1 MAPLAFPRKS
11 QDQRKHP
18 MSTQTEKG
26 KAFRALHQRD
36 HAFIIP
42 NPWDIGTARL
52 LAHLGF
58 EALASTSGGYASS
71 IGLLDGAVGREAMIA
86 HVSALASATD
96 LPVSADLENGFADAP
111 EAVAETIRLAAAAGV
126 VGGSIEDATGR
137 TEQPIYDQALAAERV
152 RAAAES
158 ARALGFPFTLTA
170 RAENYINGR
179 PDLRDTIQRLQAYQE
194 AGADVLYA
202 PGLTSKDDI
211 ATLVRSVDRPVNV
224 LDGDSR
230 RFAEPGRALGNWSQA
245 RQRWQCS
252 VARRPWR
259 LSARRAGN
267 AGGRNLCLRRTRRQQ
282 SRDFRY
288 VRDDNT
294 NLRRI
299 SQAYTPSSLVRFR
312 E

>member
-1 MAPLAFPRKS
+1 MAPLAFPRNS
-11 QDQRKHP
+11 QDQRDHP

-26 KAFRALHQRD
+26 QAFRALHQRD

-42 NPWDIGTARL
+42 NPWDIGSARL

-58 EALASTSGGYASS
+58 EALASTSAGYAFSM
-71 IGLLDGAVGREAMIA
+71 GLLDGAVGREAMIA
-86 HVSALASATD
+86 HVSALTSATD

-111 EAVAETIRLAAAAGV
+111 EIVAETIRLAAAAGV

-137 TEQPIYDQALAAERV
+137 KEQPIYDQALAAERV

-224 LDGDSR
+224 LMGLPGASLNLAALSAIGVKR
-230 RFAEPGRALGNWSQA
+230 VSVGSALARAALGAFLRAAREMQQNGTFGFAEHAAS
-245 RQRWQCS
+245 
-252 VARRPWR
+252 
-259 LSARRAGN
+259 
-267 AGGRNLCLRRTRRQQ
+267 
-282 SRDFRY
+282 SRE
-288 VRDDNT
+288 
-294 NLRRI
+294 I
-299 SQAYTPSSLVRFR
+299 SGMFATKK
-312 E
+312 

>member
-1 MAPLAFPRKS
+1 MAPLAFPQNS
-11 QDQRKHP
+11 QDQRNHP
-18 MSTQTEKG
+18 MTTQTEKG
-26 KAFRALHQRD
+26 QAFRALHQRD

-42 NPWDIGTARL
+42 NPWDIGTARM

-58 EALASTSGGYASS
+58 EALASTSGGYANSV
-71 IGLLDGAVGREAMIA
+71 GVLDGAVGREAMIA

-96 LPVSADLENGFADAP
+96 LPVSADLENGYADAP
-111 EAVAETIRLAAAAGV
+111 EKVAETIRLAAAAGV

-137 TEQPIYDQALAAERV
+137 KEHPIYDHALAAERV

-158 ARALGFPFTLTA
+158 AHALGFPFTLTA

-179 PDLRDTIQRLQAYQE
+179 PDLSDTIQRLQAYQE

-224 LDGDSR
+224 LMGLPGASMNLAALSAIGVRRVSVGSALARAALGAFLRAAREMQQDGTFT
-230 RFAEPGRALGNWSQA
+230 FAEQA
-245 RQRWQCS
+245 ASSREIS
-252 VARRPWR
+252 
-259 LSARRAGN
+259 
-267 AGGRNLCLRRTRRQQ
+267 NLLTPLR
-282 SRDFRY
+282 
-288 VRDDNT
+288 
-294 NLRRI
+294 
-299 SQAYTPSSLVRFR
+299 

>member
-1 MAPLAFPRKS
+1 MAPLAFPRNS
-11 QDQRKHP
+11 QDQRDHP

-26 KAFRALHQRD
+26 QAFRALHQRD

-42 NPWDIGTARL
+42 NPWDIGSARL

-58 EALASTSGGYASS
+58 EALASTSAGYACSM
-71 IGLLDGAVGREAMIA
+71 GLRDYAVGREAMIA

-111 EAVAETIRLAAAAGV
+111 EIVAETIRLAAAAGV

-137 TEQPIYDQALAAERV
+137 KEQPIYDQALAAERV

-224 LDGDSR
+224 LMGLPGASLNLAALSAIGVKR
-230 RFAEPGRALGNWSQA
+230 VSVGSALARAALGAFLRAAREMQQNGTFGFAEHAAS
-245 RQRWQCS
+245 
-252 VARRPWR
+252 
-259 LSARRAGN
+259 
-267 AGGRNLCLRRTRRQQ
+267 
-282 SRDFRY
+282 SRE
-288 VRDDNT
+288 
-294 NLRRI
+294 I
-299 SQAYTPSSLVRFR
+299 SGMFATKK
-312 E
+312 

>member
-1 MAPLAFPRKS
+1 MAPLVFPRNS
-11 QDQRKHP
+11 QDQRDHP
-18 MSTQTEKG
+18 MNTQTEKG
-26 KAFRALHQRD
+26 QAFRELHRRD

-71 IGLLDGAVGREAMIA
+71 MGLLDGAVGREAMIA

-96 LPVSADLENGFADAP
+96 LPMSADLENGFADAP
-111 EAVAETIRLAAAAGV
+111 EMVAETIRLAAAAGV

-137 TEQPIYDQALAAERV
+137 KEHPIYDQEFAAERV

-179 PDLRDTIQRLQAYQE
+179 PDLRDTIKRLQAYQE

-224 LDGDSR
+224 LMGLPGVSLNLAALSAIGVRRVSVGSALARAALGAFLRAAREMQQDGTFG
-230 RFAEPGRALGNWSQA
+230 FAEEAASSREI
-245 RQRWQCS
+245 
-252 VARRPWR
+252 
-259 LSARRAGN
+259 AGMF
-267 AGGRNLCLRRTRRQQ
+267 GT
-282 SRDFRY
+282 
-288 VRDDNT
+288 T
-294 NLRRI
+294 
-299 SQAYTPSSLVRFR
+299 